1 MGINKLKVIWNF
13 VFWQEPAWVRANRV
27 KNATQAQEMCSK
39 QLLRTISDG
48 KMMFGEVKE
57 KERKIE
63 ERDL

>member
-1 MGINKLKVIWNF
+1 LGIKKQKGIWNF
-13 VFWQEPAWVRANRV
+13 VFLQEPAWVRANRV
-27 KNATQAQEMCSK
+27 KNATQAQDMCSK

-48 KMMFGEVKE
+48 KMMFGKVKE